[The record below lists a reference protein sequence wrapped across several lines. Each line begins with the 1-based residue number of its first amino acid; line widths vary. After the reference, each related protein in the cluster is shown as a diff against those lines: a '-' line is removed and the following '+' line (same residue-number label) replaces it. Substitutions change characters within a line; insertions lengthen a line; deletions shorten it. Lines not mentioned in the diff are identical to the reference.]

1 MTLTVRL
8 PADLDEQLRSRASS
22 QGVKVSDFVRQ
33 AIAEKLEREPA
44 KKHSPY
50 ELGKDVLGRDDGPED
65 LSTHRM
71 AYMADYLAAVRECV
85 LGRIKQPTNLGL
97 ESLEPS
103 SGAQRCA

>member
-44 KKHSPY
+44 KKLSPY
-50 ELGKDVLGRDDGPED
+50 ELGKDVFGCYEQGGPDDSSRVRRKELIG
-65 LSTHRM
+65 M
-71 AYMADYLAAVRECV
+71 ALDAKHAR
-85 LGRIKQPTNLGL
+85 R
-97 ESLEPS
+97 
-103 SGAQRCA
+103 QRTAKRPVQQKRPASR